1 MKPIIKTLSVC
12 TLATLMT
19 APVMAMQEGEITIWI
34 NGDKSYQGLAEIG
47 RQFEQDT
54 GVKVIVQHP
63 ESLEAKFQQH
73 AATGGGQTS
82 FSGPMI
88 VLVVMPKRVC
98 FTK

>member
-73 AATGGGQTS
+73 AATGGGPDII
-82 FSGPMI
+82 FWA
-88 VLVVMPKRVC
+88 LVVMPKRVC